1 MQPDIPTDVHAGFYQ
16 LRDRLALDY
25 QLIAAPTAGQPL
37 PLQQDSP
44 LFDLLG
50 ELQLLDHES
59 QHLLRQIGE
68 RDRALAAC
76 LRNFGKRL
84 DLLGEAVALQL
95 TGNMGEPVPVTL
107 SQAGLTFQAVSPLQP
122 GQWLSLRL
130 LLSAASGV
138 ATVAQIADC
147 VRDPAS
153 GQYAIQVSFH
163 HDNDAQRHLLG
174 RYIVQKQ
181 AQEIRAVKHNERTST

>member
-1 MQPDIPTDVHAGFYQ
+1 MQPDVPTDVHAGFYQ

-25 QLIAAPTAGQPL
+25 RLIDAPAAGQSPPL
-37 PLQQDSP
+37 PEGSP
-44 LFDLLG
+44 LLGLLG

-68 RDRALAAC
+68 RDRVLAAC
-76 LRNFGKRL
+76 LRNVSKRL

-95 TGNMGEPVPVTL
+95 AEDMGEPVPVIL
-107 SQAGLTFQAVSPLQP
+107 SEAGLTFPADSPLPP
-122 GQWLSLRL
+122 GRWLALRL
-130 LLSAASGV
+130 LLSTASGI

-147 VRDPAS
+147 VRDPTS
-153 GQYAIQVSFH
+153 GQYRIQVSFH

-174 RYIVQKQ
+174 RYVVQKQ
-181 AQEIRAVKHNERTST
+181 AQEIRAAKHNERTST